1 MVSYRPSFGN
11 MSRFEPSVRPA
22 GLRIAGI
29 SMLGL
34 VIALVVWMPMMRAY
48 PKTAIWDGHAFF
60 FMVEIA
66 RAAVRQY
73 HELPLWDSFDCRG
86 VPLWDHPENITASPL
101 FFLTLPFKSAHVF
114 FIAWHVLHPV
124 VGFLGMWLL
133 CRDDLRLSRAA
144 TFVAACAF
152 AFGSTHNQYSGAH
165 LALFSFYH
173 VPLIL
178 FAWRRAERSWNWAV
192 GTGLLL
198 AWMVYDG
205 ATYPLPH
212 TVVFLGLETLMR
224 LTNVRRAVQLAA
236 RAGVTGLVSFTVGAS
251 RILTIADQMGAH
263 TRVME
268 PDLDK
273 LTNLSF
279 WADMYLLRS
288 ANYMAH
294 FPGQQYVFGEYNS
307 YIGVLG
313 FLLVVLGIAFMANES
328 PWLTALMAALI
339 LLMLGHFS
347 SYAPWAVLQGH
358 VPPFTSMRVPSRF
371 RLLLAL
377 PISVAMAYAIDRFPA
392 AVARLSPMKGRAIR
406 VAVFG
411 IGAFAVGDSAGLLM
425 ELIEGRFTDAAPA
438 EVTASK
444 NFYYGGNLN
453 PDFINHPRQ
462 NHAYLGCRTTW
473 AYNQEAPLWTGD
485 VPQARAKTPE
495 QATIEGVHRTH
506 NTFTMDVDVKEPTRV
521 LLNSGYDRGWQ
532 STVGTVVQGDGLL
545 AVDLPAGH
553 HHVKMRYWPR
563 RLTVGLLLSVL
574 GLLGSIGFLARR
586 WLRDSIRPRGATA

>member
-1 MVSYRPSFGN
+1 
-11 MSRFEPSVRPA
+11 MSRVEPSVRPA
-22 GLRIAGI
+22 WLRLVGVLA
-29 SMLGL
+29 LGL
-34 VIALVVWMPMMRAY
+34 LFAIVVWLPMLRAY
-48 PKTAIWDGHAFF
+48 PKTAIWDGHGFF
-60 FMVEIA
+60 FNVEIS
-66 RAAVRQY
+66 RAAWKQY
-73 HELPLWDSFDCRG
+73 HEMALWNPFDCRG
-86 VPLWDHPENITASPL
+86 VPQWDHPENITASPL

-114 FIAWHVLHPV
+114 YIAWHLAHPV

-144 TFVAACAF
+144 TFVAACAW

-212 TVVFLGLETLMR
+212 TIVFLGLETLTR
-224 LTNVRRAVQLAA
+224 LDGVRRALQIAA
-236 RAGVTGLVSFTVGAS
+236 RAAVVGLVSFSVGAS
-251 RILTIADQMGAH
+251 RILTIADQMASH

-279 WADMYLLRS
+279 WGDMYLLRS
-288 ANYMAH
+288 SNYMAH
-294 FPGQQYVFGEYNS
+294 FEGQQYVFGEYNS
-307 YIGVLG
+307 YIGLLGLLLFVLG
-313 FLLVVLGIAFMANES
+313 VAFMARES
-328 PWLTALMAALI
+328 TWLAVLMIPLV

-347 SYAPWAVLQGH
+347 AHAPWAVLHGH

-377 PISVAMAYAIDRFPA
+377 PIAVAMGYAVDRFPA
-392 AVARLSPMKGRAIR
+392 AVARLTPTMGRAVR

-411 IGAFAVGDSAGLLM
+411 IGAFAVGDSAGLLSDM
-425 ELIEGRFTDAAPA
+425 IDARFKDAAPVD
-438 EVTASK
+438 VTASK

-453 PDFINHPRQ
+453 PDFINNPRQ
-462 NHAYLGCRTTW
+462 NHAWLGCRTTW
-473 AYNQEAPLWTGD
+473 AYNQEAPLWQGD
-485 VPQARAKTPE
+485 VPQARAATPAE
-495 QATIEGVHRTH
+495 ATIESVSRTH
-506 NTFTMDVDVKEPTRV
+506 NTFTLDVDAKEPTRI

-532 STVGTVVQGDGLL
+532 STVGTVVQGGGLL

-563 RLTVGLLLSVL
+563 RLTLGLWLSVL
-574 GLLGSIGFLARR
+574 GLLGAIAFFARQP
-586 WLRDSIRPRGATA
+586 LRESLGRRGARA